1 MKKNPNSKLN
11 FKKTPMKIPILL
23 CEKHFKKKP
32 KEFTVKISDKWSYIA
47 LPTTKGNAS
56 CHLCTN
62 SLKEPSIFLREAN
75 LRGAN

>member
-23 CEKHFKKKP
+23 CEKHFKKNP

-62 SLKEPSIFLREAN
+62 SLK
-75 LRGAN
+75 